1 MKIKYL
7 GGLLQGKIKKVQ
19 KAIFNYKQAHTF
31 REKYRR
37 IVSQKNERIL
47 SLARLI
53 TWNPKPDVNKR
64 EEAAFHEE
72 TFDEQKERKTGIA
85 THRKQTLRSV
95 KWNIEDYEW
104 EQELSF

>member
-7 GGLLQGKIKKVQ
+7 GGLLQGKIKKMP

-37 IVSQKNERIL
+37 IVSQKNEQIL

-53 TWNPKPDVNKR
+53 T
-64 EEAAFHEE
+64 
-72 TFDEQKERKTGIA
+72 
-85 THRKQTLRSV
+85 
-95 KWNIEDYEW
+95 
-104 EQELSF
+104 